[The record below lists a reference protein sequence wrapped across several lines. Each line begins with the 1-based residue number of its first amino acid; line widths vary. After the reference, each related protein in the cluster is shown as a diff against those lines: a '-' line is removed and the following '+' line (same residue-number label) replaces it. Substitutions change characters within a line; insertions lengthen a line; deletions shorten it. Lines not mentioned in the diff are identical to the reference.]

1 MDEDIAG
8 ALCFYPPKK
17 KGLFWHSKKAIHQS
31 ESPYVRSGRDDRIRT
46 CDLIVPNDAR
56 YQAVLHPVEHNNYYT
71 AFTEEMQAFFTD
83 EKSIYLSGNSLP
95 DNLESGIDL
104 LQTYGGKTES
114 QIAVGCWAGKKRP
127 AVCQQDTV
135 APSRCGHCCG

>member
-8 ALCFYPPKK
+8 ALCCYPPKK

-71 AFTEEMQAFFTD
+71 AIADKMQAFFIM
-83 EKSIYLSGNSLP
+83 KI
-95 DNLESGIDL
+95 NLF
-104 LQTYGGKTES
+104 
-114 QIAVGCWAGKKRP
+114 VGRSP
-127 AVCQQDTV
+127 V
-135 APSRCGHCCG
+135 R